1 MATYKNFASAH
12 WRKLIAGVAAGML
25 LTGCAMTPNGRGG
38 VMVGLDTAELFG
50 TPLSTFRL
58 RDGTEGTLRKDPKGK
73 YSIKLSQAF
82 RVVPL
87 ANAITARVARVE
99 NVGERTVVIVETQER
114 NCAYRYEV
122 LAFQGTD
129 VLQWTV
135 GNCKDRPRVEL
146 AADGKSLNI
155 DFPNY
160 NRLARMVYTDSRL
173 LNASVAVPP
182 GVDTRAQP
190 FADDA
195 LRATG
200 PALATLP
207 GGDSARVIPAPP
219 AAAPAAAPAARPA
232 TRNASRNRRQV
243 AQDTPASAPAR
254 TLPSAPA
261 MHAPTAPAARAADSA
276 SRVPA
281 AMSFQTEEIKPVVI
295 DLRK

>member
-1 MATYKNFASAH
+1 MTTYKNFASAH
-12 WRKLIAGVAAGML
+12 WRTLIAGVAAGVL

-38 VMVGLDTAELFG
+38 VLMGLDTAELFG
-50 TPLSTFRL
+50 TPISTFRL
-58 RDGTEGTLRKDPKGK
+58 RDGTEGTLRKDPQGK

-114 NCAYRYEV
+114 GCAYRYEV

-135 GNCKDRPRVEL
+135 GNCKDRPRVDV

-160 NRLARMVYTDSRL
+160 NRLSRMIYTENRL

-195 LRATG
+195 LRGTG
-200 PALATLP
+200 PAIATMP
-207 GGDSARVIPAPP
+207 AGNDSGRVIPAPP
-219 AAAPAAAPAARPA
+219 APTSAPAPAATSKTGSRASARPRRQDTAAKAATPAAISLPAPRAAAAAPAAP
-232 TRNASRNRRQV
+232 
-243 AQDTPASAPAR
+243 
-254 TLPSAPA
+254 
-261 MHAPTAPAARAADSA
+261 MI
-276 SRVPA
+276 
-281 AMSFQTEEIKPVVI
+281 FQAEEIKPVVI

>member
-1 MATYKNFASAH
+1 MATYKSFASAH
-12 WRKLIAGVAAGML
+12 WRKWVAGMAAGIL

-50 TPLSTFRL
+50 TPISTFVL

-87 ANAITARVARVE
+87 DKAITARVARVE

-114 NCAYRYEV
+114 GCAYRYEV

-135 GNCKDRPRVEL
+135 GNCKDRPRVEV

-160 NRLARMVYTDSRL
+160 NRLSRMVYTDSRL

-200 PALATLP
+200 AVITSLPA
-207 GGDSARVIPAPP
+207 GDGSGRVIPAPP
-219 AAAPAAAPAARPA
+219 AAAPAPAAAPKAGTRASAGAKPRRQDAPARAAAPAAISLPA
-232 TRNASRNRRQV
+232 PR
-243 AQDTPASAPAR
+243 SAA
-254 TLPSAPA
+254 A
-261 MHAPTAPAARAADSA
+261 APAA
-276 SRVPA
+276 P
-281 AMSFQTEEIKPVVI
+281 MIFQAEEIKPVVI

>member
-1 MATYKNFASAH
+1 MTTYKSFASAH
-12 WRKLIAGVAAGML
+12 WRKLMTGVAVGVL

-38 VMVGLDTAELFG
+38 VLMGLDTAELFG

-58 RDGTEGTLRKDPKGK
+58 RDGTEGTLRKDPQGK

-114 NCAYRYEV
+114 GCAYRYEV

-146 AADGKSLNI
+146 AADAKSLNI

-160 NRLARMVYTDSRL
+160 NRLSRMIYTDNRL

-190 FADDA
+190 FADDG

-200 PALATLP
+200 PVIATQP
-207 GGDSARVIPAPP
+207 ASDSGRVIPAPP
-219 AAAPAAAPAARPA
+219 APASAPAAAPKAGSR
-232 TRNASRNRRQV
+232 ASAKPRRQE
-243 AQDTPASAPAR
+243 TPARAAAPAIS
-254 TLPSAPA
+254 LPAPRSAA
-261 MHAPTAPAARAADSA
+261 AAPAA
-276 SRVPA
+276 P
-281 AMSFQTEEIKPVVI
+281 MIFQAEEIKPVVI

>member
-1 MATYKNFASAH
+1 MATYKSFASAH
-12 WRKLIAGVAAGML
+12 WRKWVAGMAAGIL

-50 TPLSTFRL
+50 TPISTFVL

-87 ANAITARVARVE
+87 GKAITARVARVE

-114 NCAYRYEV
+114 GCAYRYEV

-135 GNCKDRPRVEL
+135 GNCKDRPRVEV

-160 NRLARMVYTDSRL
+160 NRLSRMVYTDSRL

-200 PALATLP
+200 PVIATVP
-207 GGDSARVIPAPP
+207 GGDSGRVIPAPP
-219 AAAPAAAPAARPA
+219 AAAPAPAAAPKAGSRASAKPRRQESQARAAAPAAISLPA
-232 TRNASRNRRQV
+232 QR
-243 AQDTPASAPAR
+243 SA
-254 TLPSAPA
+254 
-261 MHAPTAPAARAADSA
+261 APAAA
-276 SRVPA
+276 P
-281 AMSFQTEEIKPVVI
+281 MIFQAEEIKPVVI

>member
-1 MATYKNFASAH
+1 MTTYKNFASAH
-12 WRKLIAGVAAGML
+12 WRTLIAGVAVGVL

-38 VMVGLDTAELFG
+38 VLVGLDTAELFG
-50 TPLSTFRL
+50 TPISTFRL
-58 RDGTEGTLRKDPKGK
+58 RDGTEGTLRKDPQGK

-87 ANAITARVARVE
+87 ANAMTARVARVE

-114 NCAYRYEV
+114 GCAYRYEV

-146 AADGKSLNI
+146 AADAKSLNI

-160 NRLARMVYTDSRL
+160 NRLSRMIYTDNRL

-200 PALATLP
+200 PVISSVP
-207 GGDSARVIPAPP
+207 GSDSGRVIPVPP
-219 AAAPAAAPAARPA
+219 AAAPAPAAAPKTGSRASARARRQEPSARSATPAAISLPAPRAAAAAPAAP
-232 TRNASRNRRQV
+232 
-243 AQDTPASAPAR
+243 
-254 TLPSAPA
+254 
-261 MHAPTAPAARAADSA
+261 MI
-276 SRVPA
+276 
-281 AMSFQTEEIKPVVI
+281 FQAEEIKPVVI

>member
-1 MATYKNFASAH
+1 MTTYKNFASAH
-12 WRKLIAGVAAGML
+12 WRKLIAGVAAGIL

-50 TPLSTFRL
+50 TPISTFRL

-87 ANAITARVARVE
+87 DKALTARVARAE

-114 NCAYRYEV
+114 GCAYRYEV

-160 NRLARMVYTDSRL
+160 NRLSRMVYADNRL
-173 LNASVAVPP
+173 LNASVPVPA

-200 PALATLP
+200 PAIATLP
-207 GGDSARVIPAPP
+207 GNDSGRVIPAPP
-219 AAAPAAAPAARPA
+219 AATRAPAPAPKATSRAAGK
-232 TRNASRNRRQV
+232 NRRQV
-243 AQDTPASAPAR
+243 AQEAPAR
-254 TLPSAPA
+254 TVPNAPA
-261 MHAPTAPAARAADSA
+261 TTAPAARAADSA

>member
-1 MATYKNFASAH
+1 MTTYKNFASAH
-12 WRKLIAGVAAGML
+12 WRKLIAAVAAGVL

-38 VMVGLDTAELFG
+38 VLMGLDTAELFG
-50 TPLSTFRL
+50 TPISTFRL
-58 RDGTEGTLRKDPKGK
+58 RDGTEGTLRKDPQGK

-114 NCAYRYEV
+114 GCAYRYEV

-160 NRLARMVYTDSRL
+160 NRLSRMIYTDNRL

-190 FADDA
+190 FADDG

-200 PALATLP
+200 PVMTTLP
-207 GGDSARVIPAPP
+207 AGDGSGRVIPAPP
-219 AAAPAAAPAARPA
+219 APASAPAAAPKAGSR
-232 TRNASRNRRQV
+232 ASAKPRRQE
-243 AQDTPASAPAR
+243 TPARAAAPAAVSLPAPRSTVSAPAA
-254 TLPSAPA
+254 AP
-261 MHAPTAPAARAADSA
+261 MIFHA
-276 SRVPA
+276 
-281 AMSFQTEEIKPVVI
+281 EEIKPVVI

>member
-1 MATYKNFASAH
+1 MTTYKIFASAH
-12 WRKLIAGVAAGML
+12 WRKLIAGVAVGVL

-50 TPLSTFRL
+50 TPISTFRL
-58 RDGTEGTLRKDPKGK
+58 RDGTEGTLRKDPQGK

-114 NCAYRYEV
+114 GCAYRYEV

-160 NRLARMVYTDSRL
+160 NRLSRLIYTDKRL

-195 LRATG
+195 LRATS
-200 PALATLP
+200 PVIAAMP
-207 GGDSARVIPAPP
+207 GSDSGRVIPAPP
-219 AAAPAAAPAARPA
+219 AAAPAPASAPKAGSRASAKARRQEPSARSATPAAISLPAPRAAAAAPAAP
-232 TRNASRNRRQV
+232 
-243 AQDTPASAPAR
+243 
-254 TLPSAPA
+254 
-261 MHAPTAPAARAADSA
+261 MI
-276 SRVPA
+276 
-281 AMSFQTEEIKPVVI
+281 FQAEEIKPVVI

>member
-1 MATYKNFASAH
+1 MTTYKNFASAH
-12 WRKLIAGVAAGML
+12 WRTLIAGVAVGVL

-50 TPLSTFRL
+50 TPISTFRL
-58 RDGTEGTLRKDPKGK
+58 RDGTEGTLRKDPQGK

-87 ANAITARVARVE
+87 AKAITARVARVE

-114 NCAYRYEV
+114 GCAYRYEV

-146 AADGKSLNI
+146 AADAKSLNI

-160 NRLARMVYTDSRL
+160 NRLSRMIYTDNRL

-195 LRATG
+195 LRATS
-200 PALATLP
+200 PVIATLP
-207 GGDSARVIPAPP
+207 GNDSGRVIP
-219 AAAPAAAPAARPA
+219 AAPAAAPAPATKPA
-232 TRNASRNRRQV
+232 TRTTSRNRRQV
-243 AQDTPASAPAR
+243 AQEAPAPAR
-254 TLPSAPA
+254 TVPNAPA
-261 MHAPTAPAARAADSA
+261 AAPAARAADSA

>member
-1 MATYKNFASAH
+1 MTTYKNFASAH
-12 WRKLIAGVAAGML
+12 WRTLIAGVAVGVL

-58 RDGTEGTLRKDPKGK
+58 RDGTEGTLRKDPQGK

-114 NCAYRYEV
+114 GCAYRYEV

-146 AADGKSLNI
+146 AADAKSLNI

-160 NRLARMVYTDSRL
+160 NRLSRMIYTDNRL

-200 PALATLP
+200 PVIATVP
-207 GGDSARVIPAPP
+207 GSGGDSGRVIPAPP
-219 AAAPAAAPAARPA
+219 AAAPAPAAAPKAGSRASAKPRRQETPARAAAPAAIGLPA
-232 TRNASRNRRQV
+232 PR
-243 AQDTPASAPAR
+243 SA
-254 TLPSAPA
+254 
-261 MHAPTAPAARAADSA
+261 APAAA
-276 SRVPA
+276 P
-281 AMSFQTEEIKPVVI
+281 MIFQAEEIKPVVI

>member
-1 MATYKNFASAH
+1 MTTYKNLAFAH
-12 WRKLIAGVAAGML
+12 WRKLAMGVAAGML

-38 VMVGLDTAELFG
+38 VMMGLDTAELFG

-58 RDGTEGTLRKDPKGK
+58 RDGTEGTLRKDPQGK

-114 NCAYRYEV
+114 GCAYRYEV

-160 NRLARMVYTDSRL
+160 NRLSRMIYTDNRL

-190 FADDA
+190 FADDG
-195 LRATG
+195 LRGTG
-200 PALATLP
+200 PAMATMP
-207 GGDSARVIPAPP
+207 GSDSGRVIPAPP
-219 AAAPAAAPAARPA
+219 APASAPTPAAAPKAGSRASAKARRQETPARAAVPAINPPAARSAAAAPAAP
-232 TRNASRNRRQV
+232 
-243 AQDTPASAPAR
+243 
-254 TLPSAPA
+254 
-261 MHAPTAPAARAADSA
+261 MI
-276 SRVPA
+276 
-281 AMSFQTEEIKPVVI
+281 FQAEEIKPVVI

>member
-1 MATYKNFASAH
+1 MTTYKNFASAH
-12 WRKLIAGVAAGML
+12 WRTLIAGVAAGVL

-38 VMVGLDTAELFG
+38 VLMGLDTAELFG
-50 TPLSTFRL
+50 TPISTFRL
-58 RDGTEGTLRKDPKGK
+58 RDGTEGTLRKDPQGK

-114 NCAYRYEV
+114 GCAYRYEV

-135 GNCKDRPRVEL
+135 GNCKDRPRVDV

-160 NRLARMVYTDSRL
+160 SRLSRMIYTDNRL

-195 LRATG
+195 LRGTG
-200 PALATLP
+200 PAIATTP
-207 GGDSARVIPAPP
+207 GSDSGRVIPAPP
-219 AAAPAAAPAARPA
+219 AAAPAPVA
-232 TRNASRNRRQV
+232 TPKMGSRASAKPRRQE
-243 AQDTPASAPAR
+243 
-254 TLPSAPA
+254 
-261 MHAPTAPAARAADSA
+261 PAARAATSA
-276 SRVPA
+276 VLSQPAPRAAAAAPA
-281 AMSFQTEEIKPVVI
+281 APMIFQAEEIKPVVI

>member
-1 MATYKNFASAH
+1 MTMYKNFASAH
-12 WRKLIAGVAAGML
+12 WRKLAMGLAVGVL

-38 VMVGLDTAELFG
+38 VLVGLDTAELFG
-50 TPLSTFRL
+50 TPISTFRL

-87 ANAITARVARVE
+87 DKAITARVARVE

-114 NCAYRYEV
+114 GCAYRYEV

-146 AADGKSLNI
+146 AADAKSLNI

-160 NRLARMVYTDSRL
+160 NRLSRMIYTDNRL

-200 PALATLP
+200 PAIATMP
-207 GGDSARVIPAPP
+207 GSDSGRVIPAPP
-219 AAAPAAAPAARPA
+219 APASAPAPAAAPKAGSRASAKAR
-232 TRNASRNRRQV
+232 R
-243 AQDTPASAPAR
+243 QDTPARAA
-254 TLPSAPA
+254 
-261 MHAPTAPAARAADSA
+261 APAAISLPAPRAAA
-276 SRVPA
+276 AAPA
-281 AMSFQTEEIKPVVI
+281 APMIFQAEEIKPVVI

>member
-1 MATYKNFASAH
+1 MTTYKNFASAH
-12 WRKLIAGVAAGML
+12 WRTLIAGVAVGVL

-38 VMVGLDTAELFG
+38 VLVGLDTAELFG
-50 TPLSTFRL
+50 TPISTFRL
-58 RDGTEGTLRKDPKGK
+58 RDGTEGTLRKDPQGK

-87 ANAITARVARVE
+87 ANAMTARVARVE

-114 NCAYRYEV
+114 GCAYRYEV

-146 AADGKSLNI
+146 AADAKSLNI

-160 NRLARMVYTDSRL
+160 NRLSRMIYTDNRL

-200 PALATLP
+200 PVISSVP
-207 GGDSARVIPAPP
+207 GSDSGRVIPAPP
-219 AAAPAAAPAARPA
+219 AAAPAPAAAPKAGSRASAKARRQEPSARSATPAAISLPAPRAAAAAPAAP
-232 TRNASRNRRQV
+232 
-243 AQDTPASAPAR
+243 
-254 TLPSAPA
+254 
-261 MHAPTAPAARAADSA
+261 MI
-276 SRVPA
+276 
-281 AMSFQTEEIKPVVI
+281 FQAEEIKPVVI

>member
-1 MATYKNFASAH
+1 MYKNFASAH
-12 WRKLIAGVAAGML
+12 WRKLAMGLAAGVL

-38 VMVGLDTAELFG
+38 VLVGLDTAELFG
-50 TPLSTFRL
+50 TPISTFRL

-87 ANAITARVARVE
+87 DKAITARVARVE

-114 NCAYRYEV
+114 GCAYRYEV

-146 AADGKSLNI
+146 AADAKSLNI

-160 NRLARMVYTDSRL
+160 NRLSRMIYTDNRL

-195 LRATG
+195 LRASG
-200 PALATLP
+200 PAIATMP
-207 GGDSARVIPAPP
+207 GSDSGRVIPAPP
-219 AAAPAAAPAARPA
+219 APASAPAPAAAPKAGSRASAKAR
-232 TRNASRNRRQV
+232 R
-243 AQDTPASAPAR
+243 QDTPARAA
-254 TLPSAPA
+254 
-261 MHAPTAPAARAADSA
+261 APAAISLPAPRAAA
-276 SRVPA
+276 AAPA
-281 AMSFQTEEIKPVVI
+281 APMIFQAEEIKPVVI

>member
-1 MATYKNFASAH
+1 MGLA
-12 WRKLIAGVAAGML
+12 AGVL

-38 VMVGLDTAELFG
+38 VLMGLDTAELFG
-50 TPLSTFRL
+50 TPISTFRL

-87 ANAITARVARVE
+87 DKAITARVARVE

-114 NCAYRYEV
+114 GCAYRYEV

-135 GNCKDRPRVEL
+135 GNCNDRPRVEL

-155 DFPNY
+155 DFPSY
-160 NRLARMVYTDSRL
+160 NRLARMIYTDSRL
-173 LNASVAVPP
+173 LNASVPVPP

-195 LRATG
+195 LRAAG
-200 PALATLP
+200 PVIATVP
-207 GGDSARVIPAPP
+207 GSDSGRVIP
-219 AAAPAAAPAARPA
+219 AAPAAAPPAATKPA
-232 TRNASRNRRQV
+232 TRATSRNRRQV
-243 AQDTPASAPAR
+243 AQEAPAPAR
-254 TLPSAPA
+254 TVPGAPA
-261 MHAPTAPAARAADSA
+261 AAAPAARAGDSA

>member
-1 MATYKNFASAH
+1 MATHKNLVSAH
-12 WRKLIAGVAAGML
+12 WRKLAAGVAAGIL

-87 ANAITARVARVE
+87 DKALMARVARVE

-114 NCAYRYEV
+114 GCAYRYEV

-146 AADGKSLNI
+146 AADGRSLNI
-155 DFPNY
+155 DFPNL
-160 NRLARMVYTDSRL
+160 NRLSRMVYADSRL
-173 LNASVAVPP
+173 LNASVPVPP

-190 FADDA
+190 FADEA

-200 PALATLP
+200 PAIASVP
-207 GGDSARVIPAPP
+207 GSEGNGGRVIP
-219 AAAPAAAPAARPA
+219 AAPAAAPAPAAKPA
-232 TRNASRNRRQV
+232 TRTASRNRRQV
-243 AQDTPASAPAR
+243 AQDAPAAAR
-254 TLPSAPA
+254 SVPAAPA
-261 MHAPTAPAARAADSA
+261 MTAPAARAADSA

-281 AMSFQTEEIKPVVI
+281 AMSFQTEEIKPVVL

>member
-1 MATYKNFASAH
+1 
-12 WRKLIAGVAAGML
+12 LIAGVAVGVL

-58 RDGTEGTLRKDPKGK
+58 RDGTEGTLRKDPQGK

-87 ANAITARVARVE
+87 ANAMTARVARVE

-114 NCAYRYEV
+114 GCAYRYEV

-146 AADGKSLNI
+146 AADAKSLNI

-160 NRLARMVYTDSRL
+160 NRLSRMIYTDNRL
-173 LNASVAVPP
+173 LNASVVVPP

-200 PALATLP
+200 PVISSVP
-207 GGDSARVIPAPP
+207 GSDSGRVIPAPP
-219 AAAPAAAPAARPA
+219 AAAPAPAAAPKAGSRASARPRRQETQARTPATISLPAPRAAAAAPAAP
-232 TRNASRNRRQV
+232 
-243 AQDTPASAPAR
+243 
-254 TLPSAPA
+254 
-261 MHAPTAPAARAADSA
+261 MI
-276 SRVPA
+276 
-281 AMSFQTEEIKPVVI
+281 FQAEEIKPVVI

>member
-1 MATYKNFASAH
+1 MYKSFASAR
-12 WRKLIAGVAAGML
+12 WRKLVLSLAAGVL

-50 TPLSTFRL
+50 TPMSTFRL

-87 ANAITARVARVE
+87 DKAITARVARVE

-114 NCAYRYEV
+114 GCAYRYEV

-146 AADGKSLNI
+146 AADAKSLNI

-160 NRLARMVYTDSRL
+160 NRLSRMIYTDSRL

-200 PALATLP
+200 PVIATLP
-207 GGDSARVIPAPP
+207 GSGSDSGRVIPAPP
-219 AAAPAAAPAARPA
+219 AAAPAPSAAPKAGSR
-232 TRNASRNRRQV
+232 ASAKPRRQESQARVV
-243 AQDTPASAPAR
+243 APAVSSLPAQRSAASAPA
-254 TLPSAPA
+254 AP
-261 MHAPTAPAARAADSA
+261 MI
-276 SRVPA
+276 
-281 AMSFQTEEIKPVVI
+281 FQAEEIKPVVI

>member
-1 MATYKNFASAH
+1 MTMYKNFASAH

-50 TPLSTFRL
+50 TPVSTFRL
-58 RDGTEGTLRKDPKGK
+58 RDGTEGTLRKDPQGK

-114 NCAYRYEV
+114 GCAYRYAV

-146 AADGKSLNI
+146 AADAKSLNI

-160 NRLARMVYTDSRL
+160 NRLSRMIYMDNRL

-200 PALATLP
+200 PAIAAMP
-207 GGDSARVIPAPP
+207 GSDGSGRVIPAPP
-219 AAAPAAAPAARPA
+219 AAAPAPAPAPKS
-232 TRNASRNRRQV
+232 NSRAAGKSRRQV
-243 AQDTPASAPAR
+243 AQETPAAAPAR
-254 TLPSAPA
+254 SVPGAPA
-261 MHAPTAPAARAADSA
+261 AAVPAARAADSA

>member
-1 MATYKNFASAH
+1 MTTYKNFASAH
-12 WRKLIAGVAAGML
+12 WRTLALSVAAGVL

-38 VMVGLDTAELFG
+38 VMMGLDTAELFG

-58 RDGTEGTLRKDPKGK
+58 RDGTEGTLRKDPQGK

-114 NCAYRYEV
+114 GCAYRYEV

-146 AADGKSLNI
+146 AADAKSLNI

-160 NRLARMVYTDSRL
+160 NRLSRMIYTDNRL

-195 LRATG
+195 LRGTG
-200 PALATLP
+200 PVIATQP
-207 GGDSARVIPAPP
+207 GSDSGRVIPAPP
-219 AAAPAAAPAARPA
+219 APASAPAPAAAPKTGSR
-232 TRNASRNRRQV
+232 ASAKPRRQE
-243 AQDTPASAPAR
+243 TPARAAAPAIS
-254 TLPSAPA
+254 LPAPRSAA
-261 MHAPTAPAARAADSA
+261 AAPAA
-276 SRVPA
+276 P
-281 AMSFQTEEIKPVVI
+281 MIFQAEEIKPVVI

>member
-1 MATYKNFASAH
+1 MTTYKNFASAH
-12 WRKLIAGVAAGML
+12 WRTLIAGVAVGVL

-50 TPLSTFRL
+50 TPISTFRL
-58 RDGTEGTLRKDPKGK
+58 RDGTEGTLRKDPQGK

-87 ANAITARVARVE
+87 AKAITARVARVE

-114 NCAYRYEV
+114 GCAYRYEV

-146 AADGKSLNI
+146 AADAKSLNI

-160 NRLARMVYTDSRL
+160 NRLSRMIYTDNRL

-200 PALATLP
+200 PVIATVP
-207 GGDSARVIPAPP
+207 GGDSGRVIPAPP
-219 AAAPAAAPAARPA
+219 AAAPAPAAAPKAGSRASAKPRRQESQARAAAPAAISLPA
-232 TRNASRNRRQV
+232 QR
-243 AQDTPASAPAR
+243 SA
-254 TLPSAPA
+254 
-261 MHAPTAPAARAADSA
+261 APAAA
-276 SRVPA
+276 P
-281 AMSFQTEEIKPVVI
+281 MIFQAEEIKPVVI

>member
-1 MATYKNFASAH
+1 MATYKSFASAH
-12 WRKLIAGVAAGML
+12 WRKWVAGMAAGIL

-50 TPLSTFRL
+50 TPISTFVL

-87 ANAITARVARVE
+87 DKAITARVARVE

-114 NCAYRYEV
+114 GCAYRYEV

-146 AADGKSLNI
+146 AADAKSLNI

-160 NRLARMVYTDSRL
+160 NRLSRMIYTDNRL

-195 LRATG
+195 LRGTA
-200 PALATLP
+200 PAIATLP
-207 GGDSARVIPAPP
+207 GSGSDSGRVIPAPP
-219 AAAPAAAPAARPA
+219 APASTRAPAAAPKA
-232 TRNASRNRRQV
+232 ASRASAKARR
-243 AQDTPASAPAR
+243 QDTPARVATPAAISLPAQRSA
-254 TLPSAPA
+254 AP
-261 MHAPTAPAARAADSA
+261 APAA
-276 SRVPA
+276 P
-281 AMSFQTEEIKPVVI
+281 MIFQAEEIKPVVI

>member
-1 MATYKNFASAH
+1 MTTYKNFASAH
-12 WRKLIAGVAAGML
+12 WRKLAMGVAAGVL

-38 VMVGLDTAELFG
+38 VMMGLDTAELFG

-58 RDGTEGTLRKDPKGK
+58 RDGTEGTLRKDPQGK

-87 ANAITARVARVE
+87 ANAVTARVARVE

-114 NCAYRYEV
+114 GCAYRYEV

-146 AADGKSLNI
+146 AADAKSLNI

-160 NRLARMVYTDSRL
+160 NRLLRMIYTDNRL

-190 FADDA
+190 FADDG
-195 LRATG
+195 LRGTG
-200 PALATLP
+200 PAIATLP
-207 GGDSARVIPAPP
+207 GSDSGRVIPAPP
-219 AAAPAAAPAARPA
+219 APASAPAAAPKAGSRASAKPRRQETQAKAAPAISLPAPRGAAPAAAP
-232 TRNASRNRRQV
+232 
-243 AQDTPASAPAR
+243 
-254 TLPSAPA
+254 
-261 MHAPTAPAARAADSA
+261 MI
-276 SRVPA
+276 
-281 AMSFQTEEIKPVVI
+281 FQAEEIKPVVI

>member
-1 MATYKNFASAH
+1 MTTYKNFASAH
-12 WRKLIAGVAAGML
+12 WRTLIAGVAAGVL

-38 VMVGLDTAELFG
+38 VLMGLDTAELFG
-50 TPLSTFRL
+50 TPISTFRL
-58 RDGTEGTLRKDPKGK
+58 RDGTEGTLRKDPQGK

-114 NCAYRYEV
+114 GCAYRYEV

-135 GNCKDRPRVEL
+135 GNCKDRPRVDV

-160 NRLARMVYTDSRL
+160 NRLSRMIYTDNRL

-195 LRATG
+195 LRGTG
-200 PALATLP
+200 PAIATLP
-207 GGDSARVIPAPP
+207 GSGSDSGRVIPAPP
-219 AAAPAAAPAARPA
+219 APASAPAPAVAPKTGSRASAKPRRQETAAKVATPAAISLPAPRAAAAAPAAP
-232 TRNASRNRRQV
+232 
-243 AQDTPASAPAR
+243 
-254 TLPSAPA
+254 
-261 MHAPTAPAARAADSA
+261 MI
-276 SRVPA
+276 
-281 AMSFQTEEIKPVVI
+281 FQAEEIKPVVI

>member
-12 WRKLIAGVAAGML
+12 WRKLIAGVAAGLL

-38 VMVGLDTAELFG
+38 VMMGLDTAELFG
-50 TPLSTFRL
+50 TPISTFRL
-58 RDGTEGTLRKDPKGK
+58 LDGTEGTLRKDPQGK

-160 NRLARMVYTDSRL
+160 NRLSRMIYTDNRL

-200 PALATLP
+200 PVIATMP
-207 GGDSARVIPAPP
+207 GSDSGRVIPAPP
-219 AAAPAAAPAARPA
+219 AAAPA
-232 TRNASRNRRQV
+232 
-243 AQDTPASAPAR
+243 PASAPKASSRASAKAR
-254 TLPSAPA
+254 RQDAPA
-261 MHAPTAPAARAADSA
+261 KAAAPVAISLPTPRTAAPAPAA
-276 SRVPA
+276 P
-281 AMSFQTEEIKPVVI
+281 MIFQAEEIKPVVI

>member
-1 MATYKNFASAH
+1 MTTYKNLASAH
-12 WRKLIAGVAAGML
+12 WRKLIAGMAAGVL

-38 VMVGLDTAELFG
+38 VLMGLDTAELFG
-50 TPLSTFRL
+50 TPISTFRL
-58 RDGTEGTLRKDPKGK
+58 RDGTEGTLRKDPQGK

-99 NVGERTVVIVETQER
+99 NVGARTVVIVETQER
-114 NCAYRYEV
+114 GCAYRYEV

-135 GNCKDRPRVEL
+135 GNCKDRPRVDV

-160 NRLARMVYTDSRL
+160 NRLSRMIYTDNRL

-195 LRATG
+195 LRGTG
-200 PALATLP
+200 PAIATTP
-207 GGDSARVIPAPP
+207 GSDSGRVIPAPP
-219 AAAPAAAPAARPA
+219 APASAPAPAAAPKA
-232 TRNASRNRRQV
+232 ASRASAKARRQES
-243 AQDTPASAPAR
+243 QAR
-254 TLPSAPA
+254 AA
-261 MHAPTAPAARAADSA
+261 APAAISLPAQRSAAPA
-276 SRVPA
+276 PA
-281 AMSFQTEEIKPVVI
+281 APMIFQAEEIKPVVI

>member
-1 MATYKNFASAH
+1 MTTYKNFASAH
-12 WRKLIAGVAAGML
+12 WRTLIAGVAVGVL

-50 TPLSTFRL
+50 TSLSTFRL
-58 RDGTEGTLRKDPKGK
+58 RDGTEGTLRKDPQGK

-87 ANAITARVARVE
+87 AKAITARVARVE

-114 NCAYRYEV
+114 GCAYRYEV

-146 AADGKSLNI
+146 AADAKSLNI

-160 NRLARMVYTDSRL
+160 NRLSRMIYTDNRL

-195 LRATG
+195 LRGTG
-200 PALATLP
+200 PVISSVP
-207 GGDSARVIPAPP
+207 GSDSGRVIPAPP
-219 AAAPAAAPAARPA
+219 AAAPAPAAAPKTGSRASARA
-232 TRNASRNRRQV
+232 RRQE
-243 AQDTPASAPAR
+243 
-254 TLPSAPA
+254 
-261 MHAPTAPAARAADSA
+261 PAARAATPAVLSQPA
-276 SRVPA
+276 PRAAAAAPA
-281 AMSFQTEEIKPVVI
+281 APMIFQAEEIKPVVI

>member
-1 MATYKNFASAH
+1 MTTYKNFASAH
-12 WRKLIAGVAAGML
+12 WRKLIAGVAAGVL

-50 TPLSTFRL
+50 TPISTFRL
-58 RDGTEGTLRKDPKGK
+58 RDGTEGTLRKDPQGK

-87 ANAITARVARVE
+87 ANAMTARVARVE

-114 NCAYRYEV
+114 GCAYRYEV

-146 AADGKSLNI
+146 AADAKSLNN

-160 NRLARMVYTDSRL
+160 NRLSRLIYTDNRL

-195 LRATG
+195 LRGTG
-200 PALATLP
+200 PVISSVP
-207 GGDSARVIPAPP
+207 GSDSGRVIPAPP
-219 AAAPAAAPAARPA
+219 AAAPAPAAAPKTGSRASARA
-232 TRNASRNRRQV
+232 RRQE
-243 AQDTPASAPAR
+243 
-254 TLPSAPA
+254 
-261 MHAPTAPAARAADSA
+261 PAARAATPAVLSQPA
-276 SRVPA
+276 PRAAAAAPA
-281 AMSFQTEEIKPVVI
+281 APMIFQAEEIKPVVI

>member
-1 MATYKNFASAH
+1 MTTYKNFLSTQGC
-12 WRKLIAGVAAGML
+12 KLALGLAAGLL

-50 TPLSTFRL
+50 TPISTFRL
-58 RDGTEGTLRKDPKGK
+58 RDGMEGTLRKDPQGK

-114 NCAYRYEV
+114 GCAYRYEV

-146 AADGKSLNI
+146 AADAKSLNI

-160 NRLARMVYTDSRL
+160 NRLSRMIYTDNRL

-200 PALATLP
+200 PALATVP
-207 GGDSARVIPAPP
+207 GNDSGRVIPAPP
-219 AAAPAAAPAARPA
+219 AATPAPAGAPKAGSRASAKPRRQEVQARVAAPAAISLPA
-232 TRNASRNRRQV
+232 PRTA
-243 AQDTPASAPAR
+243 TSAPA
-254 TLPSAPA
+254 AP
-261 MHAPTAPAARAADSA
+261 MI
-276 SRVPA
+276 
-281 AMSFQTEEIKPVVI
+281 FQAEEIKPVVI

>member
-1 MATYKNFASAH
+1 MYKNFASAH
-12 WRKLIAGVAAGML
+12 WRKLAMGLAAGVL

-38 VMVGLDTAELFG
+38 VLVGLDTAELFG
-50 TPLSTFRL
+50 TPISTFRL

-87 ANAITARVARVE
+87 DKAITARVARVE

-114 NCAYRYEV
+114 GCAYRYEV

-146 AADGKSLNI
+146 AADAKSLNI

-160 NRLARMVYTDSRL
+160 NRLSRMIYTDNRL

-195 LRATG
+195 LRASG
-200 PALATLP
+200 PAIATMP
-207 GGDSARVIPAPP
+207 GSDSGRVIPAPP
-219 AAAPAAAPAARPA
+219 APASAPAPAAAPKAGSRASAKAR
-232 TRNASRNRRQV
+232 R
-243 AQDTPASAPAR
+243 QDTPARAAAPA
-254 TLPSAPA
+254 PSACL
-261 MHAPTAPAARAADSA
+261 H
-276 SRVPA
+276 RVP
-281 AMSFQTEEIKPVVI
+281 QRL
-295 DLRK
+295 LRRRR

>member
-1 MATYKNFASAH
+1 MTRYKNFASAH
-12 WRKLIAGVAAGML
+12 WRTLIAGVAAGVL

-38 VMVGLDTAELFG
+38 VLMGLDTAELFG
-50 TPLSTFRL
+50 TPISTFRL
-58 RDGTEGTLRKDPKGK
+58 RDGTEGTLRKDPQGK

-114 NCAYRYEV
+114 GCAYRYEV

-135 GNCKDRPRVEL
+135 GNCKDRPRVDV

-160 NRLARMVYTDSRL
+160 NRLSRMIYTDNRL

-195 LRATG
+195 LRGTG
-200 PALATLP
+200 PAIATTP
-207 GGDSARVIPAPP
+207 GSDSGRVIPAPP
-219 AAAPAAAPAARPA
+219 APASTRAPAAAPKA
-232 TRNASRNRRQV
+232 ASRASAKARR
-243 AQDTPASAPAR
+243 QDTPARVATPAAISLPAQRSAAPA
-254 TLPSAPA
+254 PVAP
-261 MHAPTAPAARAADSA
+261 MI
-276 SRVPA
+276 
-281 AMSFQTEEIKPVVI
+281 FQAEEIKPVVI

>member
-1 MATYKNFASAH
+1 MYKNFASAH
-12 WRKLIAGVAAGML
+12 WRKLALGLAAGVL

-38 VMVGLDTAELFG
+38 VLVGLDTAELFG
-50 TPLSTFRL
+50 TPISTFRL

-87 ANAITARVARVE
+87 DKAITARVARVE

-114 NCAYRYEV
+114 GCAYRYEV

-146 AADGKSLNI
+146 AADAKSLNI

-160 NRLARMVYTDSRL
+160 NRLSRMIYTDNRL

-200 PALATLP
+200 PAIATMP
-207 GGDSARVIPAPP
+207 GSDSGRVIPAPP
-219 AAAPAAAPAARPA
+219 APASAPAPAAAPKAGSRASAKAR
-232 TRNASRNRRQV
+232 R
-243 AQDTPASAPAR
+243 QDTPARAAAPASIS
-254 TLPSAPA
+254 LPAPRA
-261 MHAPTAPAARAADSA
+261 AAAAPAA
-276 SRVPA
+276 P
-281 AMSFQTEEIKPVVI
+281 MIFQAEEIKPVVI

>member
-1 MATYKNFASAH
+1 MYKNFASAH
-12 WRKLIAGVAAGML
+12 WRKLAMGLAASVL

-38 VMVGLDTAELFG
+38 VLVGLDTAELFG
-50 TPLSTFRL
+50 TPISTFRL

-87 ANAITARVARVE
+87 DKAITARVARVE

-114 NCAYRYEV
+114 GCAYRYEV

-146 AADGKSLNI
+146 AADAKSLNI

-160 NRLARMVYTDSRL
+160 NRLSRMIYTDNRL

-200 PALATLP
+200 PAIATMP
-207 GGDSARVIPAPP
+207 GSDSGRVIPAPP
-219 AAAPAAAPAARPA
+219 A
-232 TRNASRNRRQV
+232 
-243 AQDTPASAPAR
+243 PASA
-254 TLPSAPA
+254 LSLI
-261 MHAPTAPAARAADSA
+261 H
-276 SRVPA
+276 
-281 AMSFQTEEIKPVVI
+281 I
-295 DLRK
+295 

>member
-200 PALATLP
+200 PLIVTVP
-207 GGDSARVIPAPP
+207 GSDSGRVIPAPP
-219 AAAPAAAPAARPA
+219 AAAPVAAPAAKPA

-243 AQDTPASAPAR
+243 AQETPASTPAR
-254 TLPSAPA
+254 TLPAAPA
-261 MHAPTAPAARAADSA
+261 MQAPAAPAARADSA
-276 SRVPA
+276 SRVPG

>member
-1 MATYKNFASAH
+1 MTMYKNFASAH
-12 WRKLIAGVAAGML
+12 WRKLAMGLAAGVL

-50 TPLSTFRL
+50 TPISTFRL

-87 ANAITARVARVE
+87 DKAITARVARVE

-114 NCAYRYEV
+114 GCAYRYAV

-146 AADGKSLNI
+146 AADAKSLNI

-160 NRLARMVYTDSRL
+160 NRLSRMIYTDSRL

-195 LRATG
+195 LRATS
-200 PALATLP
+200 PAIATLP
-207 GGDSARVIPAPP
+207 GSDSGRVIPAPP
-219 AAAPAAAPAARPA
+219 AAAPAPAAAPKAGRRASAKARRQETPARAAAPAAISLPA
-232 TRNASRNRRQV
+232 PR
-243 AQDTPASAPAR
+243 SA
-254 TLPSAPA
+254 AP
-261 MHAPTAPAARAADSA
+261 APAA
-276 SRVPA
+276 P
-281 AMSFQTEEIKPVVI
+281 MIFQAEEIKPVVI

>member
-1 MATYKNFASAH
+1 MTMYKNFASAH
-12 WRKLIAGVAAGML
+12 WRKLIAAVAAGVL

-38 VMVGLDTAELFG
+38 VLMGLDTAELFG
-50 TPLSTFRL
+50 TPISTFRL
-58 RDGTEGTLRKDPKGK
+58 RDGTEGTLRKDPQGK

-114 NCAYRYEV
+114 GCAYRYEV

-135 GNCKDRPRVEL
+135 GNCKDRPRVDL

-160 NRLARMVYTDSRL
+160 NRLSRMIYTDNRL

-182 GVDTRAQP
+182 GVDTRVQP

-195 LRATG
+195 LRGTG
-200 PALATLP
+200 PVIATTP
-207 GGDSARVIPAPP
+207 GSDSGRVIPAPP
-219 AAAPAAAPAARPA
+219 APASAPAPAAAPKAGSR
-232 TRNASRNRRQV
+232 ASAKARRQEPP
-243 AQDTPASAPAR
+243 ARAATPAAISLPAPRAAASAPA
-254 TLPSAPA
+254 AP
-261 MHAPTAPAARAADSA
+261 MI
-276 SRVPA
+276 
-281 AMSFQTEEIKPVVI
+281 FQAEEIKPVVI

>member
-12 WRKLIAGVAAGML
+12 WRKWIAGVAAGVL

-38 VMVGLDTAELFG
+38 VLMGLDTAELFG
-50 TPLSTFRL
+50 TPISTFVL
-58 RDGTEGTLRKDPKGK
+58 RDGTEGILRKDPQGK

-87 ANAITARVARVE
+87 ANAITAHVARVE
-99 NVGERTVVIVETQER
+99 NVGQRTVVIVETQER
-114 NCAYRYEV
+114 GCAYRYEV

-135 GNCKDRPRVEL
+135 GNCKDRPRVEV
-146 AADGKSLNI
+146 AADAKSLNI
-155 DFPNY
+155 DFPDY
-160 NRLARMVYTDSRL
+160 NRLSRMVYTDNRL

-200 PALATLP
+200 PAIVTLP
-207 GGDSARVIPAPP
+207 AGDGSGRVIPAPP
-219 AAAPAAAPAARPA
+219 APAPAPAAAPKAGTRASAKAR
-232 TRNASRNRRQV
+232 R
-243 AQDTPASAPAR
+243 QDTPARTAAPAAIS
-254 TLPSAPA
+254 LPAPRSAA
-261 MHAPTAPAARAADSA
+261 TAPAAPMIFHS
-276 SRVPA
+276 
-281 AMSFQTEEIKPVVI
+281 EEIKPVVI

>member
-1 MATYKNFASAH
+1 MYKNFASAH
-12 WRKLIAGVAAGML
+12 WRKLAMGLAAGVL

-38 VMVGLDTAELFG
+38 VLVGLDTAELFG
-50 TPLSTFRL
+50 TPISTFRL

-87 ANAITARVARVE
+87 DKAITARVARVE

-114 NCAYRYEV
+114 GCAYRYEV

-146 AADGKSLNI
+146 AADAKSLNI

-160 NRLARMVYTDSRL
+160 NRLSRMIYTDNRL

-200 PALATLP
+200 PAIATMP
-207 GGDSARVIPAPP
+207 GSDGGRVIPAPP
-219 AAAPAAAPAARPA
+219 APASAPAPAAAPKAGSRASAKAR
-232 TRNASRNRRQV
+232 R
-243 AQDTPASAPAR
+243 QDTPARAA
-254 TLPSAPA
+254 
-261 MHAPTAPAARAADSA
+261 APAAISLPAPRAAA
-276 SRVPA
+276 AAPA
-281 AMSFQTEEIKPVVI
+281 APMIFQAEEIKPVVI